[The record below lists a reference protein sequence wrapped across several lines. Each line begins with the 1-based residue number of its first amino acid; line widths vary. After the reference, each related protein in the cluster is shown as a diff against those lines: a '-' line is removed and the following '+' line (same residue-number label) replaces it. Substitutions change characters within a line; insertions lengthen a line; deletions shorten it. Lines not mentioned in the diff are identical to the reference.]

1 MKGWINSS
9 KEPEAMLRGAFDLG
23 AGAGAS
29 AILASPGC
37 GGCPGRGA
45 LCRGVLLGCE
55 RWLALAL
62 RPRAAR
68 SCLCGRLCR
77 GGALLFGVKR
87 VFSPGPMPGDVSYGP
102 PSAVG
107 TCGGGRWRF
116 GGPEWQLG
124 EFFVCAGGMTS
135 LGARRA
141 LFRWTPPL
149 RAAAERPGGDLRA
162 QLAAQSSW

>member
-1 MKGWINSS
+1 
-9 KEPEAMLRGAFDLG
+9 MLRGCCGGFG

-29 AILASPGC
+29 AILASLGC

-77 GGALLFGVKR
+77 GGALLFGMKR
-87 VFSPGPMPGDVSYGP
+87 VFSPGPLPGDVFYR
-102 PSAVG
+102 PSSAMG
-107 TCGGGRWRF
+107 TCAGGRWRF
-116 GGPEWQLG
+116 GGPEWHLG
-124 EFFVCAGGMTS
+124 EFFVCVLQDDVSGH
-135 LGARRA
+135 
-141 LFRWTPPL
+141 
-149 RAAAERPGGDLRA
+149 AERSFPAQGSAKSDRGRSRGGCRI
-162 QLAAQSSW
+162 LALSSTRNRQQDEGCWSRV

>member
-1 MKGWINSS
+1 
-9 KEPEAMLRGAFDLG
+9 MLRGCCGGFG

-29 AILASPGC
+29 AILASLGC

-87 VFSPGPMPGDVSYGP
+87 VFSPGPMPGDVSYRP
-102 PSAVG
+102 ASAVG

-116 GGPEWQLG
+116 W
-124 EFFVCAGGMTS
+124 
-135 LGARRA
+135 GAK
-141 LFRWTPPL
+141 
-149 RAAAERPGGDLRA
+149 
-162 QLAAQSSW
+162 